1 MLKKLDTLFFLSL
14 RIFCVTIVLA
24 TCFMVYRNYQILKQ
38 VHQFDTQVEQ
48 ALVENGISEYK
59 DLALSIIFTESKGK
73 GEDPMQ
79 SSESYT
85 GETGQISTPTQS
97 ITQGVAFLAQ
107 AIQRSKELK
116 TDIWTAVQAYNY
128 GLDYIDYVAKNG
140 GGNTVELAESYS
152 KDILSPQLGNQE
164 REQYRY
170 YAWRSFL
177 YNGGYLYHNGGNM
190 FYADLVKTNQWK
202 IKLSNSLFDT

>member
-14 RIFCVTIVLA
+14 RIGCLA
-24 TCFMVYRNYQILKQ
+24 ILFASCFMVYRNYQILKQ
-38 VHQFDTQVEQ
+38 VHSFDATVDQ

-85 GETGQISTPTQS
+85 GEIGQITTPTQS

-107 AIQRSKELK
+107 AIQRSKEQK

-128 GLDYIDYVAKNG
+128 GLDYIDYVAKRG
-140 GGNTVELAESYS
+140 GENTVELAESYS
-152 KDILSPQLGNQE
+152 KDILSPQLGNQD
-164 REQYRY
+164 RQQYRY

-202 IKLSNSLFDT
+202 IKLSNCIFES

>member
-14 RIFCVTIVLA
+14 RIFCVTVVLA

-140 GGNTVELAESYS
+140 GENTVELAESYS

-202 IKLSNSLFDT
+202 IKLSNLLFDT

>member
-1 MLKKLDTLFFLSL
+1 MLKKLYTLFFLSL
-14 RIFCVTIVLA
+14 RIFCVTVVLA

-140 GGNTVELAESYS
+140 GENTVELAESYS

>member
-14 RIFCVTIVLA
+14 RIFCVTVVLA

-140 GGNTVELAESYS
+140 GENTVELAESYS

>member
-14 RIFCVTIVLA
+14 RIFCVTVVLA

-116 TDIWTAVQAYNY
+116 TDIWTAVQSYNY

-140 GGNTVELAESYS
+140 GENTVELAESYS